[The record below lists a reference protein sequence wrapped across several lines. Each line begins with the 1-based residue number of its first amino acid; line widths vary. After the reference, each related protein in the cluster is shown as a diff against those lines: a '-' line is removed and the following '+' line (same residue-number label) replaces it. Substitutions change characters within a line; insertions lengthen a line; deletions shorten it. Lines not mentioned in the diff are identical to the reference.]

1 MATEPLLSGPEMEAA
16 LKEPYGSTASTSDE
30 PTPSTSSGARES
42 KELEATGGSF
52 SQKELEAAAGD
63 PERHRTKLE
72 EVSKNEHYP
81 FGLSIVVILTVA
93 MWFSTCHMTLCYPM
107 YILMAHFV
115 KKQSLREIHED
126 SVTIFKGRGIS
137 PMSMLLYVMPFL
149 ILWVAAN
156 YSYSRSL
163 GSISASVATSISS
176 CNTAIVYI
184 LAILLLGDK
193 FVPHKLLSVVFAVA
207 GVTVMAFDG
216 EISGEVPGIV
226 LSVISAAS
234 AACYKVCFKRVIGSA
249 SFPQVSLFMTCLGTL
264 NLFINAAA
272 ILSLLFNFTIN
283 LGIAILHPLVI
294 SVGML
299 VGIPLNTA
307 IDVVFRSVEPTVF
320 FLT

>member
-1 MATEPLLSGPEMEAA
+1 MVFQ
-16 LKEPYGSTASTSDE
+16 
-30 PTPSTSSGARES
+30 R
-42 KELEATGGSF
+42 
-52 SQKELEAAAGD
+52 
-63 PERHRTKLE
+63 
-72 EVSKNEHYP
+72 
-81 FGLSIVVILTVA
+81 
-93 MWFSTCHMTLCYPM
+93 
-107 YILMAHFV
+107 
-115 KKQSLREIHED
+115 
-126 SVTIFKGRGIS
+126 
-137 PMSMLLYVMPFL
+137 
-149 ILWVAAN
+149 
-156 YSYSRSL
+156 
-163 GSISASVATSISS
+163 SISASVATSISS
-176 CNTAIVYI
+176 CN
-184 LAILLLGDK
+184 LAIFYIPAIFQLGDK

-264 NLFINAAA
+264 NLFINAGIAFGLLLTPWEWMEISAVPWAPLFAAA

-320 FLT
+320 FLTGKQRVLQFTST